1 MTRSR
6 RGFTLIELLVVI
18 AIIAVLIGLL
28 LPAVQA
34 AREAA
39 RRIQCVNNMKQIGLA
54 MHNYHDTH
62 LSLPPG
68 SRSCCWGTWFHY
80 VLPYVEQQA
89 AFNGY
94 NLLGSWAPVGM
105 RPVPTTPTGPQS
117 AIRYGSPHNSTM
129 ARLRFASFMCPSD
142 TPNSPTNGVPNYNYA
157 SNFGNTTYAQ
167 DTYQAVPFLG
177 APFANVEDDG
187 VRSLYTCYNFATLTD
202 GLTNTMLAAECVQGQ
217 LQDLRGFIVWGDASN
232 FTTWNAPNSPLPD
245 IMSQNCNN
253 PAPGSSLNPPCVIGS
268 GVMPNSANPTRHG
281 ARSRHPG
288 GVNSL
293 LGDGSIRFTKNTIN
307 LQIWR
312 ALSSSRGGEV
322 ISSDSM

>member
-39 RRIQCVNNMKQIGLA
+39 RRIQCVNNLKQIGLA

-68 SRSCCWGTWFHY
+68 SRSCCWGTYFHY

-105 RPVPTTPTGPQS
+105 RPIPPAPTGPQS
-117 AIRYGSPHNSTM
+117 AIRYASVHNTTM
-129 ARLRFASFMCPSD
+129 ATLRLASFMCPSD
-142 TPNSPTNGVPNYNYA
+142 TPNAPISNVPNYNYA
-157 SNFGNTTYAQ
+157 SNYGNTTHAQ
-167 DTYQAVPFLG
+167 DTYQTVTFLG
-177 APFANVEDDG
+177 APFSNVEDDG
-187 VRSLYTCYNFATLTD
+187 LRTLSTCHNFSTLTD
-202 GLTNTMLAAECVQGQ
+202 GLSGTMLAAECIQGQ
-217 LQDLRGFIVWGDASN
+217 GQDLRGFIVWGDASN
-232 FTTWNAPNSPLPD
+232 FTAWNAPNSPLPD
-245 IMSQNCNN
+245 IMSQNCNV
-253 PAPGSSLNPPCVIGS
+253 PAPGSPRNPPCVVGT
-268 GVMPNSANPTRHG
+268 GPRPNLANPTRHS

-288 GVNSL
+288 GLNTL
-293 LGDGSIRFTKNTIN
+293 LGDGSIRFTKNSIN
-307 LQIWR
+307 IQIWR